1 MSATVSQVFRI
12 MWAAPATLL
21 GLTLSALAV
30 GGGRVRLVD
39 GVVEAHG
46 AWLAWC
52 LRRLI
57 PIPGGAAAITIGHV
71 VLGRDAPALDRTRA
85 HERIHVRQYERW
97 GPLFIPAY
105 FIASLGLL
113 AMGRDPYLEN
123 PFEREAF
130 RLDGQLDLRAS

>member
-1 MSATVSQVFRI
+1 MPAGLTQVLRVI
-12 MWAAPATLL
+12 WAAPATLV
-21 GLTLSALAV
+21 GLVLACLALR
-30 GGGRVRLVD
+30 GGRIQIVD

-46 AWLAWC
+46 PWLASC

-71 VLGRDAPALDRTRA
+71 VLGKDLSALDCTRS

-105 FIASLGLL
+105 FAASLVML
-113 AMGRDPYLEN
+113 AMGRDPYRDN

-130 RLDGQLDLRAS
+130 RLES